1 MAASSA
7 RIFVMRTALLAVLL
21 VRCGDA
27 FAQDYRERSS
37 IRSGNRAYE
46 EQDYKGS
53 EEKYRAAL
61 GKQPASYEAA
71 FNLGDAL
78 YKQGRYEESS
88 QVFDSLSRSPLLS
101 AEQMSRVY
109 HNMGNALFAQQKLQ
123 EAAESYKQSLRA
135 RPDDL
140 ETKYNLAYVQKLL
153 EDQQQNQQNNQDNQ
167 NNQSQQDDQNR
178 QGDSGQNQQN
188 QDQQNQQNGDDGQD
202 NNDEGQNDRNNDDRN
217 RQGDNDSNN
226 GQNDRND
233 QNGDGD
239 RRQDNDRPDNESG
252 DNPDRRDGDG
262 HRQPREGQ
270 ISREDAENILDAL
283 QQQEDRTR
291 EKVNA
296 QRAVGVAAS
305 GKNW

>member
-1 MAASSA
+1 M
-7 RIFVMRTALLAVLL
+7 IRTVLLAVLL

-153 EDQQQNQQNNQDNQ
+153 EDQQQNQQNNQNQQQDNQ
-167 NNQSQQDDQNR
+167 NG
-178 QGDSGQNQQN
+178 QGNNGQNQQN

-202 NNDEGQNDRNNDDRN
+202 NNDEGQNDRNNGDRN

-226 GQNDRND
+226 GHNDRND

-239 RRQDNDRPDNESG
+239 RRQDNDRPDNGSG

>member
-21 VRCGDA
+21 VWCGDA

-46 EQDYKGS
+46 AQDYAGS

-61 GKQPASYEAA
+61 EKQPASYEAA

-78 YKQGRYEESS
+78 YKQGRYEESL
-88 QVFDSLSRSPLLS
+88 QVFDSLSKSPLLT
-101 AEQMSRVY
+101 AEQMSKVY

-167 NNQSQQDDQNR
+167 NNQNQQDNQNQ
-178 QGDSGQNQQN
+178 QGNNGQNQQN
-188 QDQQNQQNGDDGQD
+188 QNQQNGDNGQD
-202 NNDEGQNDRNNDDRN
+202 NNDKGQNDRNNDDRN
-217 RQGDNDSNN
+217 QQGNNDRNN
-226 GQNDRND
+226 GQNDQND

-239 RRQDNDRPDNESG
+239 RQQDNGDKPDNGGG

-262 HRQPREGQ
+262 RQQPQGGQ

-283 QQQEDRTR
+283 QQQEDKTR

>member
-61 GKQPASYEAA
+61 EKQPASYEAA

-153 EDQQQNQQNNQDNQ
+153 EDQQQNQQNNQNQ
-167 NNQSQQDDQNR
+167 QQDNQNR
-178 QGDSGQNQQN
+178 QGNNGQNQQN
-188 QDQQNQQNGDDGQD
+188 QDQQNQQNGDGGQD

-217 RQGDNDSNN
+217 RQGNNDSNN

-239 RRQDNDRPDNESG
+239 RRQDNDRPDNGSG

>member
-7 RIFVMRTALLAVLL
+7 RIFVMRTVLLAVLL

-61 GKQPASYEAA
+61 EKQPASYEAA

-153 EDQQQNQQNNQDNQ
+153 EDQQQNQQNNQNQQQDNQ
-167 NNQSQQDDQNR
+167 NG
-178 QGDSGQNQQN
+178 QGNNGQNQQN

-202 NNDEGQNDRNNDDRN
+202 NNDEGQNDRNNGDRN

-239 RRQDNDRPDNESG
+239 RRQDNDRPDNGSG

>member
-7 RIFVMRTALLAVLL
+7 RIFVMRTVLLAVLL

-61 GKQPASYEAA
+61 EKQPASYEAA

-88 QVFDSLSRSPLLS
+88 QVFDSLSKSPLLS

-188 QDQQNQQNGDDGQD
+188 QHQQNGDDGQD

-239 RRQDNDRPDNESG
+239 RRQDNDRPDNGSG

>member
-7 RIFVMRTALLAVLL
+7 RIFVMRTVLLAVLL

-61 GKQPASYEAA
+61 EKQPASYEAA

-153 EDQQQNQQNNQDNQ
+153 EDQQQNQQNNQNQQQDNQ
-167 NNQSQQDDQNR
+167 NG
-178 QGDSGQNQQN
+178 QGNNGQNQQN

-239 RRQDNDRPDNESG
+239 RRQDNDRPDNGSG

>member
-7 RIFVMRTALLAVLL
+7 RIFVMRTVLLAVLL

-61 GKQPASYEAA
+61 EKQPASYEAA

-123 EAAESYKQSLRA
+123 ETAESYKQSLRA

-188 QDQQNQQNGDDGQD
+188 QHQQNGDDGQD

-239 RRQDNDRPDNESG
+239 RRQDNDRPDNGSG

>member
-7 RIFVMRTALLAVLL
+7 RIFVMRTVLLAVLL

-46 EQDYKGS
+46 AQDYAGS

-61 GKQPASYEAA
+61 EKQPASYEAA

-188 QDQQNQQNGDDGQD
+188 QHQQNGDDGQD

-239 RRQDNDRPDNESG
+239 RRQDNDRPDNGSG

>member
-7 RIFVMRTALLAVLL
+7 RIFVMRTVLLAVLL

-61 GKQPASYEAA
+61 EKQPASYEAA

-153 EDQQQNQQNNQDNQ
+153 EDQQQNQQNNQN
-167 NNQSQQDDQNR
+167 QQDNQNR

-202 NNDEGQNDRNNDDRN
+202 NNDEGQNDRNNGDRN

-239 RRQDNDRPDNESG
+239 RRQDNDRPDNGSG

>member
-7 RIFVMRTALLAVLL
+7 RIFVMRTVLLAVLL

-61 GKQPASYEAA
+61 EKQPASYEAA

-188 QDQQNQQNGDDGQD
+188 QHQQNGDDGQD

-239 RRQDNDRPDNESG
+239 RRQDNDRPDNGSG

>member
-7 RIFVMRTALLAVLL
+7 RIFVMRTVLLAVLL

-61 GKQPASYEAA
+61 EKQPASYEAA

-88 QVFDSLSRSPLLS
+88 QVFDSLSKSPLLS

-188 QDQQNQQNGDDGQD
+188 QHQQNGDDGQD

-217 RQGDNDSNN
+217 RQGDNDNNN

-239 RRQDNDRPDNESG
+239 RRQDNDRPDNGSG

>member
-7 RIFVMRTALLAVLL
+7 RIFVMRTVLLAVLL

-61 GKQPASYEAA
+61 EKQPASYEAA

-123 EAAESYKQSLRA
+123 ETAESYKQSLRA

-188 QDQQNQQNGDDGQD
+188 QHQQNGDDGQD

-239 RRQDNDRPDNESG
+239 RRQDNDRPDNGSG

-262 HRQPREGQ
+262 HRQPGEGQ

>member
-1 MAASSA
+1 
-7 RIFVMRTALLAVLL
+7 MRTALLAVLL

-61 GKQPASYEAA
+61 EKQPASYEAA

-153 EDQQQNQQNNQDNQ
+153 EDQQQNQQNNQNQ
-167 NNQSQQDDQNR
+167 QQDNQNR
-178 QGDSGQNQQN
+178 QGNNGQNQQN
-188 QDQQNQQNGDDGQD
+188 QDQQNQQNGDGGQD

-217 RQGDNDSNN
+217 RQGNNDSNN

-239 RRQDNDRPDNESG
+239 RRQDNDRPDNGSG

>member
-7 RIFVMRTALLAVLL
+7 RIFVMRTVLLAVLL

-153 EDQQQNQQNNQDNQ
+153 EDQQQNQQDNQNQQQDNQ
-167 NNQSQQDDQNR
+167 NG
-178 QGDSGQNQQN
+178 QGNNGQNQQN

-202 NNDEGQNDRNNDDRN
+202 NNDEGQNDRNNGDRN

-239 RRQDNDRPDNESG
+239 RRQDNDRPDNGSG

>member
-61 GKQPASYEAA
+61 EKQPASYEAA

-167 NNQSQQDDQNR
+167 NSQSQQDDQNQ
-178 QGDSGQNQQN
+178 QGNNGQNQQN
-188 QDQQNQQNGDDGQD
+188 QNQQNGDDGQD

-217 RQGDNDSNN
+217 KQGDNDRNN

-239 RRQDNDRPDNESG
+239 RQQDNGDKPDNGGG

-262 HRQPREGQ
+262 RQQPQGGQ

-283 QQQEDRTR
+283 QQQEDKTR

>member
-21 VRCGDA
+21 VWCGDA

-46 EQDYKGS
+46 AQDYAGS

-61 GKQPASYEAA
+61 EKQPASYEAA

-78 YKQGRYEESS
+78 YKQGRYEESL
-88 QVFDSLSRSPLLS
+88 QVFDSLSKSPLLT
-101 AEQMSRVY
+101 AEQMSKVY

-167 NNQSQQDDQNR
+167 NNQNQQDNQ
-178 QGDSGQNQQN
+178 QGNNGQNQQN
-188 QDQQNQQNGDDGQD
+188 QNQQNGDNGQD
-202 NNDEGQNDRNNDDRN
+202 NNDKGQNDRNNDDRN
-217 RQGDNDSNN
+217 QQGNNDRNN
-226 GQNDRND
+226 GQNDQND

-239 RRQDNDRPDNESG
+239 RQQDNGDKPDNGGG

-262 HRQPREGQ
+262 RQQPQGGQ

-283 QQQEDRTR
+283 QQQEDKTR

>member
-61 GKQPASYEAA
+61 EKQPASYEAA

-153 EDQQQNQQNNQDNQ
+153 EDQQQNQQNNQNQQQDNQ
-167 NNQSQQDDQNR
+167 NG
-178 QGDSGQNQQN
+178 QGNNGQNQQN

-202 NNDEGQNDRNNDDRN
+202 NNDEGQNDRNNGDRN
-217 RQGDNDSNN
+217 RQGDNDSDN

-239 RRQDNDRPDNESG
+239 RRQDNDRPDNGSG

-262 HRQPREGQ
+262 RQQPQGGQ

-283 QQQEDRTR
+283 QQQEDKTR

>member
-7 RIFVMRTALLAVLL
+7 RIFVMRTVLLAVLL

-153 EDQQQNQQNNQDNQ
+153 EDQQQNQQNNQNQQQDNQ
-167 NNQSQQDDQNR
+167 NG
-178 QGDSGQNQQN
+178 QGNNGQNQQN

-202 NNDEGQNDRNNDDRN
+202 NNDEGQNDRNNGDRN

-239 RRQDNDRPDNESG
+239 RRQDNDRPDNGSG